1 MERRALIVESQNDFA
16 LSLASVLK
24 GVGFNT
30 SLAASAGDAQRELE
44 KRRPDIVVLRAELPD
59 QSGFVLCG
67 TIRKGKF
74 GQNLPVILV
83 SSDSDPAA
91 LMQHSQG
98 PNAANGYLAIP
109 FEMGELAR
117 LTQTIVPPGSG
128 PTNTLEEMDG
138 ELDAALSSG
147 PAPETNTGAPPPLK
161 TSGPGGPPRLP
172 RRERRSALT
181 DEDKSFLDRAF
192 GSIADRKTELLAESR
207 EVRRPP
213 RRDAM
218 GTPEAKI
225 QILRDELKS
234 REAQIARISEI
245 WSVRERELLSVEDR
259 LNEKDVEIQGLK
271 MQGDDLTRRLNESQ
285 NNLVE
290 KEREHGRQVEDL
302 LLQKFIGEKEVI
314 EVVSAKEK
322 EVNVLRREKT
332 GLEDEVARVQKEL
345 ESARKDYEQLEKDFN
360 LATLEF
366 EVKEKQLVE
375 TVQARDASLS
385 QLTEAHEHLT
395 QTQHATVADRDTRF
409 ADYEGQ
415 LKALTETLEKTQNE
429 RDATVRDLESK
440 LRLATEHGQR
450 GEEESARLAQ
460 ELADARQRA
469 SIRDRRARRRESPRS
484 TTSWSRCRPASRRWS
499 SSCRNS

>member
-24 GVGFNT
+24 GVGFHT

-117 LTQTIVPPGSG
+117 LTQTIVPPGAPNSS
-128 PTNTLEEMDG
+128 LEEMDG

-147 PAPETNTGAPPPLK
+147 PAPESNTGAPPPLK

-271 MQGDDLTRRLNESQ
+271 MQGDDLTRRLNEAQ

-302 LLQKFIGEKEVI
+302 LLQMFIGE
-314 EVVSAKEK
+314 
-322 EVNVLRREKT
+322 
-332 GLEDEVARVQKEL
+332 
-345 ESARKDYEQLEKDFN
+345 
-360 LATLEF
+360 
-366 EVKEKQLVE
+366 
-375 TVQARDASLS
+375 
-385 QLTEAHEHLT
+385 
-395 QTQHATVADRDTRF
+395 
-409 ADYEGQ
+409 
-415 LKALTETLEKTQNE
+415 
-429 RDATVRDLESK
+429 
-440 LRLATEHGQR
+440 
-450 GEEESARLAQ
+450 
-460 ELADARQRA
+460 
-469 SIRDRRARRRESPRS
+469 
-484 TTSWSRCRPASRRWS
+484 
-499 SSCRNS
+499 